1 MPKST
6 SLSITLP
13 GVPAGRTEARNGLAS
28 PRTPLTP
35 RSPRSPPV
43 LNHGGHLGLHGE
55 YAEGYDVHVHSPINA
70 LPPPPSPR
78 SPKHKG
84 SKIFSNMKASKSST
98 KINKTDSPA
107 RMPNQSTDAAASQ
120 VYSLRVAGK
129 SSPDLVNLY
138 SDGQPSPQHGECS
151 PSDFST
157 YRNAD
162 NFISESYDLDD
173 RKDGTVGK
181 DNRKRD
187 KHKFG
192 HILGR
197 KASVKADEEL
207 PRSEKPP
214 TPVREGKQDTAK
226 LAKQTDY
233 MSMKTAPLEKER
245 GFRSAMNSALRNR
258 SLDRQQ
264 NESEEEGKMP
274 PPVQPSSR
282 QTQNLGSNGLPSGN
296 SSSFLH
302 NIRSSGSRA
311 ADGVNRARKGI
322 FGKLTRSG
330 SSHEREPLPKEPYEL
345 KVINLPLV
353 QQTRLTRISKRLEKS
368 KDKTE
373 FWMPALPWRCIDY
386 LNLHGTTSEGLYR
399 VPGSDRDIRHWQMRF
414 DKGERFLT
422 CGNITIVID
431 PN

>member
-13 GVPAGRTEARNGLAS
+13 GIPTDHSEARAGLAS
-28 PRTPLTP
+28 PRTPLSP

-43 LNHGGHLGLHGE
+43 QNHGDRLGVHGE
-55 YAEGYDVHVHSPINA
+55 FAEGYDVHVHSPINA
-70 LPPPPSPR
+70 LPPPPSPK

-84 SKIFSNMKASKSST
+84 SKIFSNMKASKSSS

-107 RMPNQSTDAAASQ
+107 RVPNQSTDPAASQ
-120 VYSLRVAGK
+120 VYSVRVAGM
-129 SSPDLVNLY
+129 SSPDLVNVY
-138 SDGQPSPQHGECS
+138 SDGQPSPQHGECM
-151 PSDFST
+151 PS
-157 YRNAD
+157 NALSHERA
-162 NFISESYDLDD
+162 NKVTSEHPPDLDD
-173 RKDGTVGK
+173 RKDNTVGK
-181 DNRKRD
+181 DTRKRD

-197 KASVKADEEL
+197 KASIKADEEM
-207 PRSEKPP
+207 PRYDKPP
-214 TPVREGKQDTAK
+214 TPGREGRSEQLRAIKQSD
-226 LAKQTDY
+226 LP
-233 MSMKTAPLEKER
+233 MKTAPLEKER

-258 SLDRQQ
+258 SLDRQL
-264 NESEEEGKMP
+264 NESEEEGKMAP
-274 PPVQPSSR
+274 PAQQQPR
-282 QTQNLGSNGLPSGN
+282 QMQTLGSNGLPSGS

-330 SSHEREPLPKEPYEL
+330 SSHEREPPPKEPYEL

-414 DKGERFLT
+414 DKGELRRPYSHQS
-422 CGNITIVID
+422 C
-431 PN
+431 